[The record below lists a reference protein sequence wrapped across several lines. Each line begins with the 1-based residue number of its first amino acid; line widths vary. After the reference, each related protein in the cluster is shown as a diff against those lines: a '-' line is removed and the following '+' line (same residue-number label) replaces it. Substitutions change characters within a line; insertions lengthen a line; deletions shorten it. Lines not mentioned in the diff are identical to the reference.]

1 MGYGK
6 YWNFERAM
14 AKAQAW
20 ITQKGYHLGEH
31 FVEFTEMAELGNGGV
46 REVLSIKLSR
56 AACMA
61 IAMNA
66 EQKKH
71 MVKVAQEYFSATMT
85 SDVAVRSMESTILLY
100 KGTRGKAQ
108 VLVIFDTNTF

>member
-1 MGYGK
+1 MGHGK

-20 ITQKGYHLGEH
+20 ITQKGYHLGGH

-56 AACMA
+56 AACMT

-66 EQKKH
+66 DQKKH
-71 MVKVAQEYFSATMT
+71 MVKVAQEYFYATMT

-100 KGTRGKAQ
+100 
-108 VLVIFDTNTF
+108 